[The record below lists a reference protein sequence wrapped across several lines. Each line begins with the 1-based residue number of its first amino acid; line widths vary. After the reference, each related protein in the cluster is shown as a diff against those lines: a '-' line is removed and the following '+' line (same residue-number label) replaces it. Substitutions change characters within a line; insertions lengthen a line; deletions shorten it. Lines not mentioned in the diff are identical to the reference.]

1 MSLVLI
7 LACCAPLVAVPA
19 TCGAGPQEERTLTI
33 VVQERRGKVAWF
45 TGSYAELLAK
55 AAESKRLVYLDFY
68 SRSNPYSR
76 KLEKTTYGDARVVAG
91 LSEFLCF
98 SIDADS
104 KDNKPL
110 RRRFQVQSP
119 PALVFLDADG
129 SLRDQISGY
138 FAPETFLMELERI
151 RANKQT
157 FSDLR
162 ARIRKDEADL
172 DSRWALA
179 CKLQK
184 SGDLVGHEEQVAEI
198 RSRDPKGT
206 SMAARRMRLDR
217 LYDKAT
223 VDFDFEPLYDFV
235 GHEHEPVLLFE
246 GWELIW
252 IGEGQ
257 AARSLKEAEPARM
270 HQLRYFAAARALWP
284 LVPALEV
291 GYIGNSIAWSIYEN
305 RTGAT
310 RSDLE
315 FALSVAQKAV
325 EAAPKVPAV
334 VDTYACCLFAVG
346 KRDEA
351 LAQVKRCI
359 ELDEQNPEWRERLA
373 EFQPPR

>member
-1 MSLVLI
+1 MSLVLV
-7 LACCAPLVAVPA
+7 LACCAPFVAAPA
-19 TCGAGPQEERTLTI
+19 RAAVRQDGRTPTV
-33 VVQERRGKVAWF
+33 VVQEPRGKVAWF
-45 TGSYAELLAK
+45 RGSFDELLAK

-76 KLEKTTYGDARVVAG
+76 KLEKTTYSEARVVDA
-91 LSEFLCF
+91 LDDFLCF

-104 KDNKPL
+104 KETKPL
-110 RRRFQVQSP
+110 RKRFQVQGP
-119 PALVFLDADG
+119 PALVFLDPDG

-138 FAPETFLMELERI
+138 FAPEMFLMELERI
-151 RANKQT
+151 RANDKT

-162 ARIRKDEADL
+162 ARIRKDESDL

-184 SGDLVGHEEQVAEI
+184 SGDLIGYEEQVAEI
-198 RSRDPKGT
+198 RARDPKGT
-206 SMAARRMRLDR
+206 STASRRMRLDR
-217 LYDKAT
+217 LYSKAT

-235 GHEHEPVLLFE
+235 SKEQEPALLFE

-252 IGEGQ
+252 TGEGQ
-257 AARSLKEAEPARM
+257 AARTLKDAERARM

-284 LVPALEV
+284 LVPKQEV
-291 GYIGNSIAWSIYEN
+291 GYLGNNIAWTIYEN
-305 RTGAT
+305 RAGAT

-315 FALSVAQKAV
+315 FALGVAQKAV
-325 EAAPKVPAV
+325 EAAPMVPAV

-351 LAQVKRCI
+351 LVQVKRCI
-359 ELDEQNPEWRERLA
+359 ELDEQNTAWRERLA
-373 EFQPPR
+373 EFQSPR